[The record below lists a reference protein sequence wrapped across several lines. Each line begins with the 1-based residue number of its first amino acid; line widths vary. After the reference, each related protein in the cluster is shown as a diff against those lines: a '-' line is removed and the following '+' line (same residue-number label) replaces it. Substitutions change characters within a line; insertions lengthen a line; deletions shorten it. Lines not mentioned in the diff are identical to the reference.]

1 MDVKDRTIIVTGGGS
16 GIGKALC
23 VRFAAEGG
31 RVAVADLNGETA
43 QQTAERIGGLAVRCD
58 VTRESDIR
66 LLVDRTEQHFG
77 PIDLFC
83 SNAGILA
90 GEPGH
95 AASASNEVWQ
105 ANWDIHVMAH
115 VYAARAVLPGMIERG
130 EGYFLQMISAAGLLN
145 QIGDAAYSATKRAA
159 LGFAEALA
167 ITHGDDGI
175 KVSAVCPQFVATS
188 MLGYGE
194 GEGADAGHGIIGPDE
209 VADSVI
215 AGLKE
220 ERFLILPHPQVEAY
234 RQSKAADY
242 DRWIHGMRRLRS
254 RVIGDVGTTDIKTLH
269 RLI

>member
-1 MDVKDRTIIVTGGGS
+1 MDVKDKTIIVTGGGS

-23 VRFAAEGG
+23 VRFATEGA

-43 QQTAERIGGLAVRCD
+43 QQTAEQIGGLAVRCD
-58 VTRESDIR
+58 VAIESDIR
-66 LLVDRTEQHFG
+66 HLVDRTEFHFG

-115 VYAARAVLPGMIERG
+115 VYAAKAVLPGMIGRG

-145 QIGDAAYSATKRAA
+145 QIGDAAYSTTKHAA

-175 KVSAVCPQFVATS
+175 KVFAVCPQFVATS
-188 MLGYGE
+188 MLGYDE
-194 GEGADAGHGIIGPDE
+194 GEGMDAGHGIIGPDE
-209 VADSVI
+209 VAESVM

-220 ERFLILPHPQVEAY
+220 ERFLILPHPQVAAY
-234 RQSKAADY
+234 RQTKATDY
-242 DRWIHGMRRLRS
+242 ERWIRGMRRMRS
-254 RVIGDVGTTDIKTLH
+254 RVIGEAGTTDVKTMH

>member
-1 MDVKDRTIIVTGGGS
+1 MEVKDRIIVVTGGGS

-23 VRFAAEGG
+23 HRFAVEGA
-31 RVAVADLNGETA
+31 RVAVADLDGENA
-43 QQTAERIGGLAVRCD
+43 RQTAEQIGGLAVSCD
-58 VTRESDIR
+58 VARESDIR
-66 LLVDRTEQHFG
+66 GLVDRTERHFG

-90 GEPGH
+90 GEPGN

-130 EGYFLQMISAAGLLN
+130 GGYFLQMVSAAGLLN
-145 QIGDAAYSATKRAA
+145 QVGDAAYSTTKHAA

-175 KVSAVCPQFVATS
+175 KVSAVCPQFVATP

-194 GEGADAGHGIIGPDE
+194 GQGIDVAHGIIGPDQ

-220 ERFLILPHPQVEAY
+220 ECFLILPHPQVEAY
-234 RQSKAADY
+234 RQTKATDY
-242 DRWIHGMRRLRS
+242 ERWIHGMRRLRA
-254 RVIGDVGTTDIKTLH
+254 RIVGEVGTTDVKAMH
-269 RLI
+269 KLI